1 MEREAMAGILARATG
16 QPLGNLLGRMG
27 KAGSAGGR
35 TATDG
40 TALRPLTVR
49 GLSVAYAR
57 KPVLW
62 QVDYAAPA
70 EGLIAIVGPNGAGK
84 STFIKACLGLVPSLS
99 GEVEV
104 FGADVKAQ
112 RRLIGYVPQRSSV
125 DWDFPVTALDV
136 VLMGRYGAIGWC
148 RPIRRRDRE
157 AAMACLEKVG
167 LTDFA
172 GRQIGQLSGGQQQ
185 RVFLARARAQEAR
198 LYFMDEPFAGVDAA
212 TERAILD
219 VLHTLDAEGR
229 TVICVHHDLQT
240 VADYFSHVLML
251 NVTKI
256 ADGPVATT
264 LNADTIQRTYRGRV
278 NALELGLAAA

>member
-99 GEVEV
+99 GEVRI
-104 FGADVKAQ
+104 FGE
-112 RRLIGYVPQRSSV
+112 RLSRARDKVGCVPQRGSG
-125 DWDFPVTALDV
+125 DWGFPGSALDV
-136 VLMGRYGAIGWC
+136 FAMGRYGHVGGG
-148 RPIRRRDRE
+148 RRLTRADRE
-157 AAMACLEKVG
+157 A
-167 LTDFA
+167 
-172 GRQIGQLSGGQQQ
+172 
-185 RVFLARARAQEAR
+185 
-198 LYFMDEPFAGVDAA
+198 
-212 TERAILD
+212 
-219 VLHTLDAEGR
+219 
-229 TVICVHHDLQT
+229 
-240 VADYFSHVLML
+240 
-251 NVTKI
+251 
-256 ADGPVATT
+256 
-264 LNADTIQRTYRGRV
+264 
-278 NALELGLAAA
+278 